1 MYRSVIEISGQ
12 KADNDL
18 IHKALAPDM
27 ESTDRAKISMSSGN
41 TLKIDIQAKDITSLR
56 AVINTVLR
64 QIKLIEDTI
73 KVKDGENNDTG
84 K

>member
-1 MYRSVIEISGQ
+1 MYKSVIEIDGQ

-27 ESTDRAKISMSSGN
+27 KSTVRANISVSSGE
-41 TLKIDIQAKDITSLR
+41 TLKIEIQAKDITSLR

-64 QIKLIEDTI
+64 QIKLIEDVT
-73 KVKDGENNDTG
+73 KTGDNNDNRT

>member
-27 ESTDRAKISMSSGN
+27 ESTDRAKISMSSGK

-64 QIKLIEDTI
+64 QIKLIEDVTKI
-73 KVKDGENNDTG
+73 GDNNDTT

>member
-1 MYRSVIEISGQ
+1 
-12 KADNDL
+12 
-18 IHKALAPDM
+18 
-27 ESTDRAKISMSSGN
+27 MSSGN

>member
-1 MYRSVIEISGQ
+1 MYRSVIEIDGQ

-27 ESTDRAKISMSSGN
+27 ESTARANISMSSGK

-64 QIKLIEDTI
+64 QIKLIEDVT
-73 KVKDGENNDTG
+73 KTGDNNDNTTE
-84 K
+84 